1 VATERSSNG
10 DRPAVHPGAWSSPA
24 TASSLPSRL
33 HEVWSEHIGPSEQA
47 LLTSWAALGATFG
60 TARAVT
66 HRLRGGGGSGG
77 IVVRGRHIHHYNFGI
92 ALLASVGA
100 VAVHGQADSRR
111 HPLTATAYGM
121 GVALILDEFALLL
134 DLRDV
139 YWGADGRT
147 SVDVA
152 VGTIA
157 AAGLYL
163 AAAPFWHSAAR
174 ELGRTF
180 LPVHDQPASA

>member
-1 VATERSSNG
+1 MEAERSQNG
-10 DRPAVHPGAWSSPA
+10 DRPAVHPGPWRSPA

-33 HEVWSEHIGPSEQA
+33 RDVWTEHVGASEQA
-47 LLTSWAALGATFG
+47 LLMSWAALGGTFG
-60 TARAVT
+60 TARAIT
-66 HRLRGGGGSGG
+66 HRLRGRGGSGG
-77 IVVRGRHIHHYNFGI
+77 IVLRGRHIHHYNFGI
-92 ALLASVGA
+92 GLLAGVGA
-100 VAVHGQADSRR
+100 VAVHGQVDSRR
-111 HPLTATAYGM
+111 HPLTATSYGV
-121 GVALILDEFALLL
+121 GLGLILDEFALLL

-139 YWGADGRT
+139 YWGTDGRA

-174 ELGRTF
+174 ELGRTL
-180 LPVHDQPASA
+180 LPVHDGT

>member
-1 VATERSSNG
+1 MQSNTSLNG
-10 DRPAVHPGAWSSPA
+10 NRAAVHPGPLRTGA
-24 TASSLPSRL
+24 TAGSLPGRL
-33 HEVWSEHIGPSEQA
+33 REVWAEHVGPSERA
-47 LLTSWAALGATFG
+47 LLTSWAAMGATFG

-66 HRLRGGGGSGG
+66 HRLRAGGGPGG

-92 ALLASVGA
+92 ALLAAVGGI
-100 VAVHGQADSRR
+100 AVHGQASARR

-139 YWGADGRT
+139 YWGTEGRA

-152 VGTIA
+152 IGTIA
-157 AAGLYL
+157 AGGVYL
-163 AAAPFWHSAAR
+163 AAAPFWHSVAR
-174 ELGRTF
+174 ELGRTL
-180 LPVHDQPASA
+180 LPANTG